1 LNRPSAANIARL
13 MPFGRHIAVAR
24 DIAFAFCYEH
34 MLLGWRR
41 RGAEISFFSP
51 LADEAPAAD
60 ADAIYLPGGYPELHA
75 GKLAAAQNFARAMRA
90 AAARGLRIYG
100 ECGGYMVL
108 GDGLIDGEGVR
119 HEMLGLLPVVTSY
132 ETRQRHLGY
141 RQVTPLAGA
150 FFDKAMTAHEFHY
163 STIVSEG
170 EGDRLFATQDA
181 LGNDLGAA
189 GLRRGQVAG
198 SYMHLID
205 LAGTAA

>member
-1 LNRPSAANIARL
+1 
-13 MPFGRHIAVAR
+13 
-24 DIAFAFCYEH
+24 
-34 MLLGWRR
+34 
-41 RGAEISFFSP
+41 
-51 LADEAPAAD
+51 
-60 ADAIYLPGGYPELHA
+60 
-75 GKLAAAQNFARAMRA
+75 MRA

-141 RQVTPLAGA
+141 RHVTPLAGA